1 MPAGSHPDRS
11 TTPVSYEAR
20 DGVSVITLT
29 RPSVLNAL
37 DTGLAAALVD
47 AVEHAETDDTYAIVV
62 RGAGRAFCSGMDRNA
77 LARGDIGESFYR
89 LWIRALN
96 RLEDAAKVSIAVLH
110 GYSIGGGLQLA
121 VACDLR
127 LATTDAVVG
136 LGASRHG
143 IIPDGSV
150 LRLARLIGLARAKEL
165 SLLNDEITGVA
176 AHAIGLV
183 TRVCAA
189 TELDATLAGML
200 ERLRHQ
206 APTANAHIKRL
217 LHESFHT
224 DPRARIDDVLTA
236 QAECMQSWETAEA
249 NRAWHDRREPV
260 FHPRQQPAPAS
271 SGRPEPAPA
280 SNRPPAS

>member
-1 MPAGSHPDRS
+1 MPAGSHSDRS

-29 RPSVLNAL
+29 RPTVLNAL
-37 DTGLAAALVD
+37 NTELAATLVE
-47 AVEHAETDDTYAIVV
+47 AVERAESDASTYAVVV
-62 RGAGRAFCSGMDRNA
+62 RGAGRAFCSGMDRTA
-77 LARGDIGESFYR
+77 LGAGEIGEPFYR
-89 LWIRALN
+89 FWIRALN
-96 RLEDAAKVSIAVLH
+96 RLEDMAKVSIAVLH

-150 LRLARLIGLARAKEL
+150 LRLARLIGLTRAKEL
-165 SLLNDEITGVA
+165 SLLNDEITAEA

-183 TRVCAA
+183 TRVCPPAGVEAA
-189 TELDATLAGML
+189 LGAML

-206 APTANAHIKRL
+206 APTANGHIKRL
-217 LHESFHT
+217 LHESFHS
-224 DPRARIDDVLTA
+224 DPRALIEDVLRA
-236 QAECMQSWETAEA
+236 QDDCMQSWETDEA
-249 NRAWHDRREPV
+249 NRAWQDKREPV
-260 FHPRQQPAPAS
+260 YYPKPTQPA
-271 SGRPEPAPA
+271 RT
-280 SNRPPAS
+280 SNTPPTP

>member
-1 MPAGSHPDRS
+1 MSAGSHFDRS
-11 TTPVSYEAR
+11 TSPVTYEAR
-20 DGVSVITLT
+20 DGVSVITLA

-37 DTGLAAALVD
+37 DTALAAALVE
-47 AVEHAETDDTYAIVV
+47 AVERAEADATYAIVL
-62 RGAGRAFCSGMDRNA
+62 RGAGRAFCSGMDRTA
-77 LARGDIGESFYR
+77 MAAGEIGEPFYR
-89 LWIRALN
+89 FWIRALN
-96 RLEDAAKVSIAVLH
+96 RLEDTPKVSVAVLH

-165 SLLNDEITGVA
+165 SLLNDEISAEA

-189 TELDATLAGML
+189 GDVDSALAALL

-206 APTANAHIKRL
+206 APTANGHIKRL
-217 LHESFHT
+217 LHRSFHT
-224 DPRARIDDVLTA
+224 DPRTLVEEVLGAQDD
-236 QAECMQSWETAEA
+236 CMRSWEAAEA
-249 NRAWHDRREPV
+249 NRAWNERREAV
-260 FHPRQQPAPAS
+260 FHPR
-271 SGRPEPAPA
+271 
-280 SNRPPAS
+280 PPA